1 MLELKDLSLAVLM
14 VMLVLVTLRSL
25 FPFETHRY
33 AIVP

>member
-14 VMLVLVTLRSL
+14 LVLVTLRSF
-25 FPFETHRY
+25 FPFKTHRY